1 MCVNSIF
8 SLVKYSKW
16 ELEVG
21 VHSKSI
27 IWEII
32 FMSKL
37 DSDSDTV
44 TTSHSR
50 RKPY

>member
-16 ELEVG
+16 ELEIG

-27 IWEII
+27 IWEKI

-37 DSDSDTV
+37 GTLKVTV
-44 TTSHSR
+44 IQ
-50 RKPY
+50 

>member
-21 VHSKSI
+21 VHSKGI
-27 IWEII
+27 ITWEKK

-37 DSDSDTV
+37 GTLIVTV
-44 TTSHSR
+44 IQ
-50 RKPY
+50 

>member
-21 VHSKSI
+21 VHSKGI
-27 IWEII
+27 IWEKI

-37 DSDSDTV
+37 GSLILTV
-44 TTSHSR
+44 IQ
-50 RKPY
+50 